1 MQIRYL
7 DGPRLR
13 RALLAACEHARRQ
26 RAELNRINVFPVPD
40 GDTGT
45 NLALTVQAVADHLR
59 KASDPEAHRVAQIA
73 AEGAVLGARGNCGM
87 MLSHFLL
94 GFADSLDSHPRIGT
108 SEFGVAM
115 TAGFSRLYASLERPV
130 EGTILTVMR
139 DVAATASEWKGDD
152 FVPLVGDLVSAARRS
167 LATTPD
173 LLPTLKKAGVV
184 DAGAKGF
191 VSLLEGVHL
200 LLAGD
205 LEAPEVESEAAALEE
220 PPAERTEYPSAEEHF
235 RFCTEALVRGPEL
248 PSQEIVREALRDVG
262 DSLIVIR
269 AAGVLKIHV
278 HTDDPERVFG
288 YLRELGTLVTHKAED
303 MHAQHAVVD
312 RAAAHV
318 QLARRPV
325 SVVTDSACDLSEE
338 IVRAHGIHVA
348 PMTLIEGDRTYRDG
362 IDITA
367 GDFHERLR
375 SQAALPTTSQPTPQ
389 AFLDTFSLAFEEGE
403 AVVGVL
409 VGSTLSGTLGSAEA
423 AASRVKEGDVHLVD
437 SRGASLLQGLLVL
450 KAVELAELGRHPADI
465 MREIE
470 RVRSRSGILFT
481 VATLD
486 RLIAS
491 GRVGGVQALV
501 GRMLDLKPILG
512 LKPDGTVASFGK
524 TVGTERARV
533 ALLRALRRA
542 IPASARK
549 VRFGI
554 VHVGVP
560 ALAARIEQEL
570 RAAYGAD
577 TEILTAPATPV
588 IATHIGIGA
597 WGVAYMVEDQPGG
610 SQGSS
615 ASEPRRSL
623 PATSTS

>member
-26 RAELNRINVFPVPD
+26 RADLNRINVFPVPD

-59 KASDPEAHRVAQIA
+59 RADEPAAHRIAQIA

-94 GFADSLDSHPRIGT
+94 GFADALDSQPRIGT
-108 SEFGVAM
+108 IEFGEAM
-115 TAGFSRLYASLERPV
+115 GAGFAKLYGALERPV

-139 DVAATASEWKGDD
+139 DVSARAREWRGDD
-152 FVPLVGDLVSAARRS
+152 FAPLVGELVVVARRS

-173 LLPTLKKAGVV
+173 LLPVLKKAGVV

-191 VSLLEGVHL
+191 VSLIEGVLLLLEG
-200 LLAGD
+200 G
-205 LEAPEVESEAAALEE
+205 LEASEPTLEASADEAAV
-220 PPAERTEYPSAEEHF
+220 ERAEYPAADEHF
-235 RFCTEALVRGPEL
+235 RYCTEALVRGADL
-248 PSQEIVREALRDVG
+248 PSQDVVREALRGVG

-278 HTDDPERVFG
+278 HTDEPERVFD

-303 MHAQHAVVD
+303 MHAQHAVMD
-312 RAAAHV
+312 RAVAGHV

-348 PMTLIEGDRTYRDG
+348 PMTLVEGDRTYRDG

-367 GDFHERLR
+367 TEFHERLR

-389 AFLDTFSLAFEEGE
+389 AFLDTMSLAFEEGE

-409 VGSTLSGTLGSAEA
+409 VGSALSGTLTSAEA
-423 AASRVKEGDVHLVD
+423 AASRVREGDVHLID

-450 KAVELAELGRHPADI
+450 KAVELAELGRRPAEI
-465 MREIE
+465 AREVQRI
-470 RVRSRSGILFT
+470 RNQSGLLFT
-481 VATLD
+481 VANLD

-491 GRVGGVQALV
+491 GRVGRGQALV
-501 GRMLDLKPILG
+501 GRVLDLKPILG
-512 LKPDGTVASFGK
+512 LEPDGTVRSFGK
-524 TVGTERARV
+524 AVGAGRARA
-533 ALLRALRRA
+533 ALLRAVRQA

-554 VHVGVP
+554 VHVGAP
-560 ALAARIEQEL
+560 ELAAEIEQEL
-570 RAAYGAD
+570 RRAYGAD

-597 WGVAYMVEDQPGG
+597 WGVAYMVED
-610 SQGSS
+610 
-615 ASEPRRSL
+615 
-623 PATSTS
+623 